1 MLHLKD
7 RKSEANL
14 HKTELPSEKS
24 MCESEGRTKLD
35 GS

>member
-14 HKTELPSEKS
+14 QKNKMDSKITLVKKS
-24 MCESEGRTKLD
+24 VSD
-35 GS
+35 WV